1 MKGRIYSADVLRV
14 LLLLI
19 VFLCHTTFLMT
30 SDKMIFLI
38 GNATGYALELFFI
51 LSGFFVS
58 ANYIN
63 RNELSFRGF
72 IGHELKKFYP
82 EHVLGYLAC
91 LLLTLRS
98 LHYYGYAI
106 PWISLLKQ
114 TLVNLF
120 LLQSYT
126 PMEEYVYSFNGV
138 TWFLSSL
145 FFCYALTVPVLK
157 LLKNGVGR
165 RSVTIIFLLFG
176 TVLLRTLYVN
186 IFNFFGVQ
194 GGFCYTNVFPPYRF
208 LEYFCG
214 MCLGALYTNGGRQ
227 INSWIQV
234 FGILGFILSFLIHTY
249 IQNMG
254 PMFLIAELFLIY
266 SLFFF
271 EGIIDKIG
279 SSTVIMNLSNITLTF
294 FIFHQIVIKYIRWIF
309 ERFSL
314 DFLDYRRLLWCSIL
328 ALSIAMSYFIR
339 CVCNRFRH
347 RFLPS
352 KRK

>member
-1 MKGRIYSADVLRV
+1 MKKRIYSADILRIS
-14 LLLLI
+14 LLLI
-19 VFLCHTTFLMT
+19 VLLCHTTFLIT
-30 SDKMIFLI
+30 NENLVILI

-63 RNELSFRGF
+63 KNGLSFRRF

-82 EHVLGYLAC
+82 EHVLGYFAC

-98 LHYYGYAI
+98 LHYYGNAI
-106 PWISLLKQ
+106 PWTSLLKQ
-114 TLVNLF
+114 TLVNLL

-126 PMEEYVYSFNGV
+126 PMEAYVYSFNGV

-145 FFCYALTVPVLK
+145 FFCYVLTVPVLK
-157 LLKNGVGR
+157 FLKKRGGH
-165 RSVTIIFLLFG
+165 SVTIVFLLFG
-176 TVLLRTLYVN
+176 TVLLRTLYVD
-186 IFNFFGVQ
+186 IFNFWGIQ

-214 MCLGALYTNGGRQ
+214 MCLGGLYTQMDRQ
-227 INSWIQV
+227 VNSLIQV
-234 FGILGFILSFLIHTY
+234 AGLIGFVILFLVHTY
-249 IQNMG
+249 IQSMG
-254 PMFLIAELFLIY
+254 PLFIVVEIFLLY

-271 EGIIDKIG
+271 EGVMDKIG
-279 SSTVIMNLSNITLTF
+279 SGAVIKKLSDLTLTF
-294 FIFHQIVIKYIRWIF
+294 FIFHQIVIKYVRWIF

-314 DFLDYRRLLWCSIL
+314 EFLEYRALIWLGLL
-328 ALSIAMSYFIR
+328 ALAIIVSYFMRNI
-339 CVCNRFRH
+339 CNEFRQ

-352 KRK
+352 RRG